1 HESATDDVRKLL
13 NSIFTEEE
21 PEQPESA
28 PASLTGEGG
37 LDSAHSQLYRRLLE
51 KEQWSRK
58 EAAELCSNWNLM
70 LGGALEVINDWS
82 YAVVD
87 APVLE
92 DADDHIWID
101 LEIAKELEG

>member
-1 HESATDDVRKLL
+1 M
-13 NSIFTEEE
+13 
-21 PEQPESA
+21 
-28 PASLTGEGG
+28 
-37 LDSAHSQLYRRLLE
+37 
-51 KEQWSRK
+51 
-58 EAAELCSNWNLM
+58 CSNWNLM